1 MYFNVVSWFPGTI
14 SVKPYFNTQWGRGA
28 LSNWVC
34 KICPLIELGLYL
46 SAQKLRGEHCPPG
59 PLAPTVL
66 YSIHN
71 IACSFDYSAACLT
84 YRKWDS
90 RHGRVG
96 QRPEKHHLGRRD
108 GEGGVEG
115 AKGKGGEWTWAMPQG
130 DCYLSLV
137 HTWIIYYFGL
147 FFRKCSGIQSNQHEN
162 NIWIQLLLL
171 LFSS

>member
-1 MYFNVVSWFPGTI
+1 MS
-14 SVKPYFNTQWGRGA
+14 
-28 LSNWVC
+28 
-34 KICPLIELGLYL
+34 
-46 SAQKLRGEHCPPG
+46 PP
-59 PLAPTVL
+59 PPDPTAL

-71 IACSFDYSAACLT
+71 IACSVDYSAACLT

-115 AKGKGGEWTWAMPQG
+115 AEGKGGEWTWAMPQG

-137 HTWIIYYFGL
+137 YTLCTLRLYKEGSRMEGTLNVDCFNIHCKCLQTNDRWTNVYKCYFYT
-147 FFRKCSGIQSNQHEN
+147 KMIQKIKYSRMCYQH
-162 NIWIQLLLL
+162 IKY
-171 LFSS
+171 SDY